1 MIEQTVYTVLSANT
15 AVQAIVGAK
24 IYPLVMPEG
33 VAVPALVYQ
42 KVGTTVVN
50 SLEGFSGIESVRLQF
65 SCYAPT
71 LLQAKQ
77 LALAVSNALDGAA
90 VLKSTRTMELD
101 GQDPETKNFRVVVDF
116 NIWQRS

>member
-1 MIEQTVYTVLSANT
+1 MIEQTLFTVLSTNT
-15 AVQAIVGAK
+15 PVQAIVGSK
-24 IYPLVMPEG
+24 IYPVVMPEG
-33 VAVPALVYQ
+33 VTVPALVYQ

-50 SLEGFSGIESVRLQF
+50 SLEGFSGIESIRMQF

-71 LLQAKQ
+71 LIGAKQ
-77 LALAVSNALDGAA
+77 LAQAVSAALDGST
-90 VLKSTRTMELD
+90 VLKCVRIMEMD